1 MVAGLSVVKGVKTIE
16 KVNMFLVPVLLIIIL
31 FTFTWSLTREYAD
44 YGITYL
50 FTPNWGK
57 LIKTL

>member
-1 MVAGLSVVKGVKTIE
+1 MAGLSIVKGVKTIE
-16 KVNMFLVPVLLIIIL
+16 KVNVFLVPVLLVIIL
-31 FTFTWSLTREYAD
+31 FTFIWSLTREYAD

-57 LIKTL
+57 LIKML